1 MFLSTTIL
9 FNLNFKLPKVVP
21 EIATAK
27 PTAAP
32 PATIALAF
40 TPYVKSSFLYYF
52 SYLFILIQNSNNI
65 QKEKGIIHQMSIF
78 PTKIIG
84 RIDLSQ
90 YTVKPSQSG
99 QTKTFSYIYILFEQL
114 TGEVV
119 SGVYIFVFDPPSP
132 RGGRTKIWP
141 NIMLGKKM
149 IERG

>member
-52 SYLFILIQNSNNI
+52 SQLFILIQNSNNI
-65 QKEKGIIHQMSIF
+65 HIEGKRYHTSDVYIPYQDHWPHRSLSI
-78 PTKIIG
+78 
-84 RIDLSQ
+84 
-90 YTVKPSQSG
+90 YC
-99 QTKTFSYIYILFEQL
+99 QTKSEWPNKNVFIYIYILFEQL

-119 SGVYIFVFDPPSP
+119 SGVYIFVFDPPAP
-132 RGGRTKIWP
+132 GGGGQKYGQISCW
-141 NIMLGKKM
+141 GKK
-149 IERG
+149 